1 LDDQNRCDKDNRAE
15 LCVPAVCA
23 PQGLALGRE
32 VFRVKIQC
40 PSAGEASRW
49 VTEIS
54 PQSKVEGEVTQCE
67 GRDEKKLDSSFA
79 QGFLQIWMEAA

>member
-1 LDDQNRCDKDNRAE
+1 MRHFRPPKVRHVRPPLT
-15 LCVPAVCA
+15 
-23 PQGLALGRE
+23 GRE

-54 PQSKVEGEVTQCE
+54 PQPKIEGEVTQGE
-67 GRDEKKLDSSFA
+67 GRNEKKLDGPFA